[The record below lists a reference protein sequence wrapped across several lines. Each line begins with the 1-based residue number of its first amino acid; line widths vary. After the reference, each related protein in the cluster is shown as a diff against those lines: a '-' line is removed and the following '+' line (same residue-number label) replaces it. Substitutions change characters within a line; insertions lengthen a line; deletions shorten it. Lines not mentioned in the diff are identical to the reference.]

1 MGRPRSRR
9 LPPPGRDRPRRRSRH
24 HHRGRTDQLRG
35 RTGPRR
41 LLPHPRPPPRS
52 PTPRALHRLRRPA
65 PAVAERGHASTA
77 VQRAPRSPP
86 QPRGRPAREHPDPGR
101 LRHHRPRHRTHLVAC
116 CDGVKGLP
124 ESINDVWPQT
134 DVQLCVVHL
143 VRTSLRYSAKQHWAA
158 IARQLREV
166 YTAKT
171 ADEAEQ
177 RFVRFEEEWGQRYP
191 AVIDTWRRNWEHVI
205 VFMRFPAPIRR
216 VVYTTNM
223 IESLNSRFRQAR
235 GDAATSPTTTR
246 H

>member
-1 MGRPRSRR
+1 MDD
-9 LPPPGRDRPRRRSRH
+9 LADRTLRN
-24 HHRGRTDQLRG
+24 RGVGDVLI
-35 RTGPRR
+35 
-41 LLPHPRPPPRS
+41 
-52 PTPRALHRLRRPA
+52 
-65 PAVAERGHASTA
+65 
-77 VQRAPRSPP
+77 
-86 QPRGRPAREHPDPGR
+86 
-101 LRHHRPRHRTHLVAC
+101 AC
-116 CDGVKGLP
+116 CDGLKGLP

-223 IESLNSRFRQAR
+223 IESLNSRFRQATLRR
-235 GDAATSPTTTR
+235 GHFPDDDAALKVLYLVIRNPIKNRANVTGKTPAWKQAINSLASYYGDRVTN

>member
-1 MGRPRSRR
+1 MDD
-9 LPPPGRDRPRRRSRH
+9 LADRTTQPRR
-24 HHRGRTDQLRG
+24 GDVLI
-35 RTGPRR
+35 
-41 LLPHPRPPPRS
+41 
-52 PTPRALHRLRRPA
+52 
-65 PAVAERGHASTA
+65 
-77 VQRAPRSPP
+77 
-86 QPRGRPAREHPDPGR
+86 
-101 LRHHRPRHRTHLVAC
+101 AC
-116 CDGVKGLP
+116 CDGLKGLP

-177 RFVRFEEEWGQRYP
+177 RFARFEEEWGQRYP

-223 IESLNSRFRQAR
+223 IESSTPASGKQR
-235 GDAATSPTTTR
+235 GGAATSPTTTR